1 MMAGRWRVGRDV
13 LLVLLG
19 VEEEVLLGGGEELLL
34 DSLCLGEGGL
44 LRLQALHQVLD
55 PRVSCRQKKF
65 LSNF

>member
-1 MMAGRWRVGRDV
+1 VMAGGGLRVGRNV

-34 DSLCLGEGGL
+34 DPLRLGEGGL

-55 PRVSCRQKKF
+55 PRVSCIEKNTLK
-65 LSNF
+65 